1 MALLDTIKLKIFR
14 RGRRTP
20 LHREVV
26 ATMRR
31 AQALHNGKLTTRFD
45 AVAQEPDLA
54 QVARE
59 AGL

>member
-31 AQALHNGKLTTRFD
+31 AQAVQKGKLTTRFD
-45 AVAQEPDLA
+45 AMAPEKDLA